1 MLGILGSGFV
11 SPSEL
16 NMARVSQYVSS
27 PLSKI
32 QSKIREPSQQ
42 RLLYHDPL
50 QLQCDGGSLKLLHCD
65 SVYNCAAFQC
75 NSACHIRQFRMAEA
89 FSVRQ
94 FVSIW
99 GWKVWSTNP
108 KLTELSW
115 ICRSIFWPFGSE
127 GVSHSCFNFACGPKC
142 REKSG
147 DNLKKKPV
155 ERQLDSKVLSDFT
168 KIVAILIPKCN
179 IICFLDAQRTALFF
193 KKGSA
198 LASEFSSR
206 SFEMGLCLGPKV
218 SSFRSRFPDDG
229 SGWQVSSVNPQS
241 PSESG
246 C

>member
-32 QSKIREPSQQ
+32 QSKIREQSQQ

-193 KKGSA
+193 
-198 LASEFSSR
+198 
-206 SFEMGLCLGPKV
+206 
-218 SSFRSRFPDDG
+218 
-229 SGWQVSSVNPQS
+229 
-241 PSESG
+241 
-246 C
+246 